1 MPHELN
7 DLIPTRYSLLS
18 RLKHWDDQFRRRQVG
33 PAASTRAGA
42 RGTDEADDRTAT
54 VDRIPDPAGSG
65 LEAVWEAEWEKRLL
79 TAALES
85 VKQRVSPRQ
94 YQMFDLHV
102 LPQSKRG
109 RSDDYR

>member
-1 MPHELN
+1 MKAQDGQAGGGQE
-7 DLIPTRYSLLS
+7 
-18 RLKHWDDQFRRRQVG
+18 
-33 PAASTRAGA
+33 AAG
-42 RGTDEADDRTAT
+42 DEADDRTAT

-109 RSDDYR
+109 RSDDYRYRSTNPSPF